1 MENPCNWDIIRIF
14 RDIVGIYIGYMVCF
28 GLVWLGLVWWKAPIG
43 ETGPALPPRPGQWGS
58 SRPSR
63 TNAAKTQREEKRTK
77 NNRRAEQHVKRH
89 EQHCEAPCQR
99 RKKQETEKE
108 DIEVPQR
115 GQGGLVESN
124 QAQRRLA
131 NKKEEETGRAHRTRG
146 QRGPRQTQTA
156 KNLSKKDSEGIYG
169 KAIGPEKG
177 TTIIRAHT
185 VGRKCIAIYSLAAEA
200 QPHTYLDSFSEA
212 GEKMA
217 KDST

>member
-1 MENPCNWDIIRIF
+1 M
-14 RDIVGIYIGYMVCF
+14 
-28 GLVWLGLVWWKAPIG
+28 
-43 ETGPALPPRPGQWGS
+43 
-58 SRPSR
+58 
-63 TNAAKTQREEKRTK
+63 
-77 NNRRAEQHVKRH
+77 KRH

-108 DIEVPQR
+108 DMEVPQR
-115 GQGGLVESN
+115 GQGGGLVESN

-131 NKKEEETGRAHRTRG
+131 NKKEEETGRAHWTRG

-217 KDST
+217 KDDNQLDTWFGSAGY